1 MKFYFFTEYGIMNA
15 LIRGAG
21 QSSTPC
27 AAMPDMSAVWSYGM
41 QMPAV

>member
-1 MKFYFFTEYGIMNA
+1 MKFYIFTEYGIINA

-21 QSSTPC
+21 QSNTPC
-27 AAMPDMSAVWSYGM
+27 AAMSDMSAVWFYGM